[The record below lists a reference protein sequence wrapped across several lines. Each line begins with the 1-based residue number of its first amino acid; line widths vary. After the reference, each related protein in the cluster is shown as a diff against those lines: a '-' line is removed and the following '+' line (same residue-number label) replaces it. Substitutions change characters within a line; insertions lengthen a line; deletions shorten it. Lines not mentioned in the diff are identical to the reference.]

1 MFQPT
6 SSSLL
11 ATSANSDGKR
21 NIKKN
26 NVNLINF
33 LHFFSV
39 TDRLIRLEAL
49 TEKQNHRLGFLE
61 LKTQDQE
68 TKIQVLETKIED
80 LLEENDSPDDE
91 IVKIEINLINFIFI

>member
-1 MFQPT
+1 M
-6 SSSLL
+6 
-11 ATSANSDGKR
+11 
-21 NIKKN
+21 
-26 NVNLINF
+26 INF
-33 LHFFSV
+33 LPFFSV

-91 IVKIEINLINFIFI
+91 IVSMNSNNQLGTGIETLRRKRPARLMPLSLLMG